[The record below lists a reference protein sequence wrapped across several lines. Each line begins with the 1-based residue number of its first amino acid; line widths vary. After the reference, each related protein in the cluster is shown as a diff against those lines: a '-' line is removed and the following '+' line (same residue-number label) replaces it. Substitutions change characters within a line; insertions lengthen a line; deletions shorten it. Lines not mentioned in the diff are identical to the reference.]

1 MIGLSLLTI
10 KPNPAGA
17 WRWCSGL
24 TFAVLFL
31 FGIETTMIFR
41 GFDPAQLRRSAGF
54 TFYLFAILGTAA
66 TLFQLYNVA
75 ILGAFWPFF
84 TGIVVQLLAAMF
96 QFVRIILL
104 PPEQHKS
111 DPN

>member
-1 MIGLSLLTI
+1 MQWLDVRGSLPLR
-10 KPNPAGA
+10 N
-17 WRWCSGL
+17 RDDE
-24 TFAVLFL
+24 V
-31 FGIETTMIFR
+31 FR
-41 GFDPAQLRRSAGF
+41 SFDPAQLRNTRATGF
-54 TFYLFAILGTAA
+54 TFYFFAVLGTAA
-66 TLFQLYNVA
+66 MLFQLYNVA

-111 DPN
+111 DPD